1 MGTLEPL
8 RAPGFICLGLLAL
21 AGGFGLSAQPLAT
34 KSYPIG
40 APGSLTFSYPATWK
54 EELIRVREYQTNRS
68 STYDAIKFTP
78 TNSEACNFLIEL
90 VPVNQTNAARVD
102 LKQLLLAQG
111 RGELTNSVETALE
124 IHDLKGGEASGCYFR
139 VTDRRWNN
147 TAPPPGEF
155 KYLTQGYAR
164 LGPMVLSFRLV
175 ADDAASE
182 AEALEVIRT
191 ARIIKL

>member
-1 MGTLEPL
+1 MGTLESL
-8 RAPGFICLGLLAL
+8 RARGFICLWLIAL
-21 AGGFGLSAQPLAT
+21 AGDFGVSALPLAT
-34 KSYPIG
+34 KSYPMG
-40 APGSLTFSYPATWK
+40 APGWLTFTYPATWK
-54 EELIRVREYQTNRS
+54 EELIRLREYQTNRS

-78 TNSEACNFLIEL
+78 TNSESCVFLVEL
-90 VPVNQTNAARVD
+90 VPVNQTNAAHVD

-124 IHDLKGGEASGCYFR
+124 IRDVKGGETSGCYFR

-147 TAPPPGEF
+147 TPPPSGEF

-164 LGPMVLSFRLV
+164 LGSMVLSFRLV

-182 AEALEVIRT
+182 TEALEVIRT
-191 ARIIKL
+191 ARITKP